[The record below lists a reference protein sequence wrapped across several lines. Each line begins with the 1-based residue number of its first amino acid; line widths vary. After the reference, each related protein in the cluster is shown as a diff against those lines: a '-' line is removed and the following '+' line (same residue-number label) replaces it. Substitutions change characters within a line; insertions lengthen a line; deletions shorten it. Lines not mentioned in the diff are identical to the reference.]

1 MIKVNMPII
10 VEGKYDKIK
19 LQSVVDAT
27 IITTDGFR
35 IYKDKEKLSLIRAYA
50 DKTGVIILTDSDGA
64 GFQIRNH
71 LKSVLGNGKIIN
83 VYIPDIFGKEKR
95 KSEPSKEG
103 KLGVEGIDIKTLE
116 EAFIKA
122 GVLSETKKN
131 EPFITKADLLEDGLI
146 GESNS
151 SSMRKELCRKLK
163 LPERLST
170 SALIES
176 LNNLYTKAEYESA
189 LTEIR
194 KSNGE
199 N

>member
-19 LQSVVDAT
+19 LQGVVDAT
-27 IITTDGFR
+27 IITTDGFQ

-50 DKTGVIILTDSDGA
+50 KKTGVIILTDSDGA

-71 LKSVLGNGKIIN
+71 LKSVLGGAKIVNI
-83 VYIPDIFGKEKR
+83 YIPDIFGKEKR
-95 KSEPSKEG
+95 KAEPSKEG
-103 KLGVEGIDIKTLE
+103 KLGVEGIDKEILK

-122 GVLSETKKN
+122 GVLSEKEKP

-146 GESNS
+146 GENNS
-151 SSMRKELCRKLK
+151 SVLRKELCKRLG
-163 LPERLST
+163 LPERLSA
-170 SALIES
+170 SALLDS
-176 LNNLYTKAEYESA
+176 LNNLYTKAEYVSA